1 MKLLL
6 QFLITVAISFILQ
19 TFLPWW
25 SMAIGCVTIGY
36 VFSNGSLRSF
46 AIGFLG
52 IGLLWIGM
60 ALWIDFQ
67 TQSILTEKMNRLL
80 PINSLVLTGLIGAL
94 VGGFASMTG
103 ALAASKST
111 RR

>member
-1 MKLLL
+1 MKFLL
-6 QFLITVAISFILQ
+6 QFLITIVICFILQ

-46 AIGFLG
+46 VIGFLG
-52 IGLLWIGM
+52 IGLLWVGL
-60 ALWIDFQ
+60 ALWIDLQ

-80 PINSLVLTGLIGAL
+80 PINSVVLTGLVGAL